1 MSISKQLTDQIVK
14 QSPGAVFCANDFCDL
29 GSRGNVDVILHRL
42 AHSGDIRRLGY
53 GLYDKPRT
61 SPLLGDLS
69 PNLSDIVKAY
79 GRRTGQTITLDPLG
93 AANAL
98 SLTTQVPAKT
108 TFLTD
113 GKSHTLRICG
123 IDIQLIHASPKKLAG
138 AGSSV
143 GLIIQ
148 ALRYFGT
155 RIIPDDVLQTLSK
168 RLSDKDVK
176 VLGSLKNKT
185 LLSLIP
191 HIDKILKYASV
202 H

>member
-1 MSISKQLTDQIVK
+1 MVISKQLKDQIVK
-14 QSPGAVFCANDFCDL
+14 QNPGAVFCANDFSDL
-29 GSRGNVDVILHRL
+29 GSRGNVDVTLHRL
-42 AHSGDIRRLGY
+42 AHSGVIRRLGY

-69 PNLSDIVKAY
+69 PDLADIIKAY
-79 GRRTGQTITLDPLG
+79 GRRTGQTLTLDPLG

-113 GKSHTLRICG
+113 GKSHTLRICS

-138 AGSSV
+138 AGRSV

-148 ALRYFGT
+148 ALRYFGN
-155 RIIPDDVLQTLSK
+155 RIIPDDALQALSK
-168 RLSDKDVK
+168 RLTDKDVK
-176 VLGSLKNKT
+176 ALSSLKNKT
-185 LLSLIP
+185 LLSLAP
-191 HIDKILKYASV
+191 HIDRILKYASV
-202 H
+202 Y

>member
-1 MSISKQLTDQIVK
+1 MSIAKQLTDQITK
-14 QSPGAVFCANDFCDL
+14 QTPGAVFCANDFCDL

-42 AHSGDIRRLGY
+42 AHSGNIRRLGY

-69 PNLSDIVKAY
+69 PDLSDIIKAY

-98 SLTTQVPAKT
+98 SLTTQVPAKM

-143 GLIIQ
+143 GLILQ
-148 ALRYFGT
+148 ALRYFGA
-155 RIIPDDVLQTLSK
+155 RMIPDDTLQTLSK
-168 RLSDKDVK
+168 RLTNKDVK
-176 VLGSLKNKT
+176 ALNSLKHKT

-191 HIDKILKYASV
+191 HIDRILKYASI

>member
-1 MSISKQLTDQIVK
+1 MSIAKQLKDKITK
-14 QSPGAVFCANDFCDL
+14 QTPGAVFCANDFSDL
-29 GSRGNVDVILHRL
+29 GSRGNVDVTLHRL
-42 AHSGDIRRLGY
+42 AHSGVIRRLGY

-69 PNLSDIVKAY
+69 PDLSDIVKAY

-98 SLTTQVPAKT
+98 RLTTQVPAKT

-148 ALRYFGT
+148 ALRYFGA
-155 RIIPDDVLQTLSK
+155 RMVPDDALQALSQ
-168 RLSDKDVK
+168 RLTDKDMK
-176 VLGSLKNKT
+176 ALRSLKNKT
-185 LLSLIP
+185 LLSLNP
-191 HIDKILKYASV
+191 HIDRILKHASI

>member
-1 MSISKQLTDQIVK
+1 MSISKQLMDQVAK
-14 QSPGAVFCANDFCDL
+14 QTPGAVFCANDFCDL

-69 PNLSDIVKAY
+69 PDLSDIVKAY

-113 GKSHTLRICG
+113 GKSHILRICG
-123 IDIQLIHASPKKLAG
+123 INIQFIHASPKKLAG
-138 AGSSV
+138 AGNSV
-143 GLIIQ
+143 GIIIQ
-148 ALRYFGT
+148 GLRYFGT
-155 RIIPDDVLQTLSK
+155 RIIPDDVLRALSK
-168 RLSDKDVK
+168 RLSNKDVK
-176 VLGSLKNKT
+176 ALASLKNKT
-185 LLSLIP
+185 LLSLTP
-191 HIDKILKYASV
+191 HIDKIVKYASV